1 MKKAALILAV
11 LVLAVASPAQQR
23 TGTIYGRIVDTQGKP
38 LPGVAVTLSS
48 PQTASLRT
56 VSNGSGIFRFL
67 AIYPGRDYS
76 VKAERIDF
84 KTVNRANVIITIGAN
99 AAINLTL
106 EAGKLEEQV
115 TITTVTPIVD
125 VRKTTASTSV
135 GRDELQTLPTAR
147 DPWVILQLV
156 PAVMLDREN
165 VGGNESGQQSSF
177 VAKGDSRNG
186 ANNIWT
192 IDGVDVTDPVVLGSS
207 ALYYDFDTFEELSV
221 TTGGAA
227 DVTMPTGGI
236 ALNMVTRRGGNRVSA
251 TARFYLTD
259 RSLQSSNLTSAL
271 QSKGVTNTN
280 RIEQI
285 KDFGAS
291 AGGPIVKDRL
301 WWWGAY
307 GVQDIF
313 TYTIYNTR
321 DQSLLSNYNFKL
333 NAQPFS
339 GNRFEALITSGAK
352 DQFGRNTSLAK
363 PEGDHLT
370 GKYRWGSPII
380 KFQDEQVIGNSLYLS
395 LKYSFNDAGY
405 ATRPMV
411 DENVSNPVTW
421 DVGNA
426 TYVPFSSAYGK
437 SWDWSSVSRPRK
449 NFQLTT
455 TYFRDSPLGVSQ
467 EFKAGLEFSDKTS
480 DTRSGYAQNYEVR
493 RNFVDPLIDLGEGLV
508 VPPAAWQYI
517 RFGRETRDL
526 ALAKQTSAYLQ
537 DTLSKG
543 RFTLMLGL
551 RYDRQT
557 PSTGAYTLETVKST
571 NTAWTNVFTTD
582 AMSILATDCPSLAVR
597 AINPKYHW
605 NTWSPRIGLN
615 WDISGNG
622 KNVAKLT
629 YSEYGDVMPVGA
641 YTPQPLGLGGGMGF
655 WWKDTSGDSKVQLA
669 EIFWQYSS
677 VHAETPNQLYAL
689 YDAGT
694 GNLTTAAAA
703 ALVGGFESDAYL
715 AGNYWDFDWSDP
727 AAVNYDNLT
736 TFFRSDID
744 PEAKSVKTSPRT
756 REIMLFLER
765 ELRPDLSLSVNTTY
779 RRYDNFDW
787 AKAFYPAD
795 IYPGTPDLVVDDAQ
809 TWFTT
814 AGTIPATVKIGEVT
828 YDMGD
833 AAGKPWYLPSASFP
847 GATPYRMIDKS
858 NAYKTYF
865 GLDLVLTK
873 RLSNRWFMNASV
885 TLQDQRVHWN
895 GSYIDP
901 TNKWALDGKPFGNWA
916 GGAGGKTSVQMYAR
930 WMAKVS
936 ALCQLPLGFDV
947 SGTLIAREGWKI
959 PTYVTLAYSSNDAW
973 PGLYKSNTIYLQT
986 ATKAS
991 LPTFYNLTFRIEKK
1005 IAVGTGKMYVMAD
1018 VFNVLNRAI
1027 VNRAYDAYLGTYY
1040 VDTGESSANPS
1051 NLRYNEILNPRV
1063 CRLGVRFEF

>member
-1 MKKAALILAV
+1 LKKAALILVV
-11 LVLAVASPAQQR
+11 LVLAVSSPAQQR

-38 LPGVAVTLSS
+38 LPGVAVTLSDPLTS
-48 PQTASLRT
+48 NIKT
-56 VSNGSGIFRFL
+56 VTNEAGMFRYPSV
-67 AIYPGRDYS
+67 YPGTGYTL
-76 VKAERIDF
+76 KAELVNF
-84 KTVNRANVIITIGAN
+84 KTMNRPNVIVKVGAN
-99 AAINLTL
+99 AAINLIL

-115 TITTVTPIVD
+115 ASKAVTPIVD
-125 VRKTTASTSV
+125 VRKTAAAWSF
-135 GRDELQTLPTAR
+135 GRDELQALPTAR

-156 PAVMLDREN
+156 PAIMLDREN

-177 VAKGDSRNG
+177 VAKGDSENG

-192 IDGVDVTDPVVLGSS
+192 LDGVDVTDPLDLGSS
-207 ALYYDFDTFEELSV
+207 PIPYDFDTFEELSV

-227 DVTMPTGGI
+227 DVTTQTGGI
-236 ALNMVTRRGGNRVSA
+236 ALNMVTRRGGNKMSA

-259 RSLQSSNLTSAL
+259 RSLQSSNLTAAL
-271 QSKGVTNTN
+271 RSKGVTNTN
-280 RIEQI
+280 KIEQI

-291 AGGPIVKDRL
+291 AGGPIFKDRL

-339 GNRFEALITSGAK
+339 GNRFEALVTSGAK
-352 DQFGRNTSLAK
+352 EKFGLNSSLAK

-370 GKYRWGSPII
+370 GKYRWGSPIL
-380 KFQDEQVIGNSLYLS
+380 KLQDEQVIGSKLYLS

-411 DENVSNPVTW
+411 DENSSNPVTL

-426 TYVPFSSAYGK
+426 TYVPFSSAYGR

-449 NFQLTT
+449 SFQLMTS
-455 TYFRDSPLGVSQ
+455 YFRDSSLGVSH
-467 EFKAGLEFSDKTS
+467 EIKAGFELSVKKST
-480 DTRSGYAQNYEVR
+480 TRSGYAQNYEVR
-493 RNFVDPLIDLGEGLV
+493 RNFLDPLIDLGEGLV
-508 VPPAAWQYI
+508 VPPAAWQHI
-517 RFGRETRDL
+517 RFGRETRDF
-526 ALAKQTSAYLQ
+526 ALAKQASAYLQ

-551 RYDRQT
+551 RFDRQT
-557 PSTGAYTLETVKST
+557 PSTGAYTLETVKGL
-571 NTAWTNVFTTD
+571 NTAWTNVFTSDVMTV
-582 AMSILATDCPSLAVR
+582 LATDCPSLAVR

-615 WDISGNG
+615 WDISGDG

-629 YSEYGDVMPVGA
+629 LSEYGDVMPVGA

-655 WWKDTSGDSKVQLA
+655 WWNDTDADSKVALD
-669 EIFWQYSS
+669 EVFWQYSS
-677 VHAETPNQLYAL
+677 ANADHPYELYSL
-689 YDAGT
+689 YDSDGT
-694 GNLTTAAAA
+694 LSDAANA
-703 ALVGGFESDAYL
+703 ALVGGFTSDAYL

-727 AAVNYDNLT
+727 SAVNYDNLT
-736 TFFRSDID
+736 TFYRSDID

-756 REIMLFLER
+756 REIMLSLER
-765 ELRPDLSLSVNTTY
+765 ELRPDLALSVNTTY

-795 IYPGTPDLVVDDAQ
+795 VYPGTPDLVIDNTQ
-809 TWFTT
+809 TWYTA
-814 AGTIPATVKIGEVT
+814 AGTIPATVTIGGVT

-833 AAGKPWYLPSASFP
+833 AAGKPWYLPIAGYP
-847 GATPYRMIDKS
+847 GETPYRMIDKS
-858 NAYKTYF
+858 NAYRTYF

-873 RLSNRWFMNASV
+873 RLSNRWFLNASV

-901 TNKWALDGKPFGNWA
+901 TNKWALDGQPFGNLG

-930 WMAKVS
+930 WIAKVS
-936 ALCQLPLGFDV
+936 ALYQLPLGFDV

-959 PTYVTLAYSSNDAW
+959 PYYVTFAYSGNDPW
-973 PGLYKSNTIYLQT
+973 PGLYKSNTIYVQLP
-986 ATKAS
+986 TKGS

-1005 IAVGTGKMYVMAD
+1005 IAIGAGKMYLMAD
-1018 VFNVLNRAI
+1018 VFNVLNSAI
-1027 VNRAYDAYLGTYY
+1027 VNRAYDAYYGTYY
-1040 VDTGESSANPS
+1040 VNTQESSANPS

-1063 CRLGVRFEF
+1063 WRLGLRFEF

>member
-1 MKKAALILAV
+1 MKKAALILVV
-11 LVLAVASPAQQR
+11 LVLAVSLPAQQR

-38 LPGVAVTLSS
+38 LPGVAVTLSG
-48 PQTASLRT
+48 PLTASMRT

-76 VKAERIDF
+76 VKAELVNF
-84 KTVNRANVIITIGAN
+84 KTVNRANVIVTIGAN

-115 TITTVTPIVD
+115 TSKAVTPIVD
-125 VRKTTASTSV
+125 VRKMTAGLSF

-147 DPWVILQLV
+147 NPWAILQLV

-165 VGGNESGQQSSF
+165 VGGNESAQQAAF
-177 VAKGDSRNG
+177 VSKGDSGNG

-192 IDGVDVTDPVVLGSS
+192 LDGVDVTDPLDLGSS
-207 ALYYDFDTFEELSV
+207 AIPYDFDTFEELSV

-227 DVTMPTGGI
+227 DVTMQTGGI

-259 RSLQSSNLTSAL
+259 RSFQSSNLTTEL
-271 QSKGVTNTN
+271 RSKGITNTN

-339 GNRFEALITSGAK
+339 GNRFEALVTSGAK
-352 DQFGRNTSLAK
+352 EQFGRNASVAK

-370 GKYRWGSPII
+370 GKYRWGSPIV
-380 KFQDEQVIGNSLYLS
+380 KLQDEQVIGNNLYLS

-405 ATRPMV
+405 ASRPMV
-411 DENVSNPVTW
+411 DENLSNPVTW

-426 TYVPFSSAYGK
+426 TYVPFSSAYGR

-455 TYFRDSPLGVSQ
+455 TYFRDSLLGVSH

-480 DTRSGYAQNYEVR
+480 NTRSGYAQNYEVR

-508 VPPAAWQYI
+508 VPPAAWQLI
-517 RFGRETRDL
+517 RFGRESRGHSL
-526 ALAKQTSAYLQ
+526 IKQTSAYLQ

-543 RFTLMLGL
+543 RFTLQLGL
-551 RYDRQT
+551 RYDQQT
-557 PSTGAYTLETVKST
+557 PSTGAYVLETVKST
-571 NTAWTNVFTTD
+571 NAAWSAVFDQASMT
-582 AMSILATDCPSLAVR
+582 SFYNYLPPIAVR
-597 AINPKYHW
+597 AINSKYRW
-605 NTWSPRIGLN
+605 NTWSPRIGLS
-615 WDISGNG
+615 WDISGDG
-622 KNVAKLT
+622 KNVAKLA
-629 YSEYGDVMPVGA
+629 YSEYGDVMPVGTYA
-641 YTPQPLGLGGGMGF
+641 PQPLGLGGGMGF
-655 WWKDTSGDSKVQLA
+655 WWNDADADNKVALD
-669 EIFWQYSS
+669 EVFWQYSS
-677 VHAETPNQLYAL
+677 GHAETPYQLYAL
-689 YDAGT
+689 YNAET
-694 GNLTTAAAA
+694 GNLTDAATA
-703 ALVGGFESDAYL
+703 ALVGGFTSDAYL
-715 AGNYWDFDWSDP
+715 AGNYWDFDWSNP
-727 AAVNYDNLT
+727 TAINYDNLT

-744 PEAKSVKTSPRT
+744 PDAKSVKTSPRT

-765 ELRPDLSLSVNTTY
+765 ELRPNLALSVNTTY

-795 IYPGTPDLVVDDAQ
+795 IYPGTPDLVIDNTQ
-809 TWFTT
+809 TWYAT
-814 AGTIPATVKIGEVT
+814 AGTIPATVTIGEVT

-833 AAGKPWYLPSASFP
+833 AAGKPWYLPSAGFP

-858 NAYKTYF
+858 NAYRTYF
-865 GLDLVLTK
+865 GLDLILTK
-873 RLSNRWFMNASV
+873 RLSNRWFLNASV

-895 GSYIDP
+895 DSYIDP
-901 TNKWALDGKPFGNWA
+901 TNKWALDGKPFGNQ
-916 GGAGGKTSVQMYAR
+916 GGGEGGKTSVQMYTR
-930 WMAKVS
+930 WMTKVS
-936 ALCQLPLGFDV
+936 ALYQLPLGFDV

-1005 IAVGTGKMYVMAD
+1005 IAIGTGKLYFMAD
-1018 VFNVLNRAI
+1018 VFNVLNKAI

-1051 NLRYNEILNPRV
+1051 NLLYNEILNPRV
-1063 CRLGVRFEF
+1063 WRLGLRFEF

>member
-1 MKKAALILAV
+1 LKKAALILVV

-38 LPGVAVTLSS
+38 LPGVTVTLSG
-48 PQTASLRT
+48 PPIGRMKT
-56 VSNGSGIFRFL
+56 VTNEAGIFRYPS
-67 AIYPGRDYS
+67 IYPGRDYS
-76 VKAERIDF
+76 IKAERIDF
-84 KTVNRANVIITIGAN
+84 KTVNRANVIVMIGAT
-99 AAINLTL
+99 AAIDLTL

-115 TITTVTPIVD
+115 TSKAVTPIVD
-125 VRKTTASTSV
+125 VRKTTAGLSFD
-135 GRDELQTLPTAR
+135 RDMLQTLPTAR

-165 VGGNESGQQSSF
+165 VGGNESAQPSAF
-177 VAKGDSRNG
+177 VSRGDSGNG
-186 ANNIWT
+186 ATNIMT
-192 IDGVDVTDPVVLGSS
+192 LDGVDVTDPLDLGSS
-207 ALYYDFDTFEELSV
+207 AIPYDFDTFEELSV

-227 DVTMPTGGI
+227 DVTMQTGGI
-236 ALNMVTRRGGNRVSA
+236 ALNMVTRRGGNRMSA

-259 RSLQSSNLTSAL
+259 RSFQSSNMTPAL
-271 QSKGVTNTN
+271 RSQGVSNTN
-280 RIEQI
+280 VIEQI

-291 AGGPIVKDRL
+291 AGGPIFKDKL

-321 DQSLLSNYNFKL
+321 DQSLLSNYSFKL

-339 GNRFEALITSGAK
+339 GNRFEALVTSGAK
-352 DQFGRNTSLAK
+352 VQFGRNASVAK
-363 PEGDHLT
+363 PEGDHMT

-380 KFQDEQVIGNSLYLS
+380 KLQDEQVFGSNLTLS

-405 ATRPMV
+405 ASRPMV
-411 DENVSNPVTW
+411 DEKMSNPVTW
-421 DVGNA
+421 DVGKA
-426 TYVPFSSAYGK
+426 TYVPFSSSYGR

-455 TYFRDSPLGVSQ
+455 TYFRDSLLGVSH

-480 DTRSGYAQNYEVR
+480 DARSGYLQNYEVR
-493 RNFVDPLIDLGEGLV
+493 RNFVDPLIDLGAGLV
-508 VPPAAWQYI
+508 VPPAAWQRI

-526 ALAKQTSAYLQ
+526 ALAKQTSAFLQ
-537 DTLSKG
+537 DTFSKG

-551 RYDRQT
+551 RYDQQI
-557 PSTGAYTLETVKST
+557 PSTGAYTLETVKGS
-571 NTAWTNVFTTD
+571 NSAWANVFAND
-582 AMSILATDCPSLAVR
+582 VMNALVRSLPPIAVR
-597 AINPKYHW
+597 AINPKYNW

-615 WDISGNG
+615 WDISGDG
-622 KNVAKLT
+622 KNVAKLA

-641 YTPQPLGLGGGMGF
+641 YTPQPLGLDGSMGF
-655 WWKDTSGDSKVQLA
+655 WWNDTSGDSKVQLA

-677 VHAETPNQLYAL
+677 ANADHPYELYSL
-689 YDAGT
+689 YDSDGT
-694 GNLTTAAAA
+694 LSDAANA
-703 ALVGGFESDAYL
+703 ALVGGFTSDAYL
-715 AGNYWDFDWSDP
+715 AGNYQDFDWQNPS
-727 AAVNYDNLT
+727 AVNYDYLT
-736 TFFRSDID
+736 TFYRSDID

-765 ELRPDLSLSVNTTY
+765 ELSPNLALSVNTTY
-779 RRYDNFDW
+779 RRYDKFDW
-787 AKAFYPAD
+787 AKAFYPSD
-795 IYPGTPDLVVDDAQ
+795 IYPETPDLVIDNAQ
-809 TWFTT
+809 TWYTT
-814 AGTIPATVKIGEVT
+814 AGTIPATVKIGGVT
-828 YDMGD
+828 YDMRD
-833 AAGKPWYLPSASFP
+833 AAGKPWYLPIASFP

-858 NAYKTYF
+858 NAYRTYF

-873 RLSNRWFMNASV
+873 RLSNRWFLNASV

-901 TNKWALDGKPFGNWA
+901 TNKWALDGKPFGNPG
-916 GGAGGKTSVQMYAR
+916 GGAGGKTPVQMYAR
-930 WMAKVS
+930 WLAKVS
-936 ALCQLPLGFDV
+936 ALYQLPLGFDV

-959 PTYVTLAYSSNDAW
+959 PTYVTLAYSGNEAW
-973 PGLYKSNTIYLQT
+973 PGLYKSNTIFLQT

-1005 IAVGTGKMYVMAD
+1005 IAIGTGKMYIMAD
-1018 VFNVLNRAI
+1018 VFNVLNSAI

-1051 NLRYNEILNPRV
+1051 NLLYNEILNPRV
-1063 CRLGVRFEF
+1063 WRLGLRFEF

>member
-1 MKKAALILAV
+1 LKKAALILVV
-11 LVLAVASPAQQR
+11 LVLAVSSPAQQR
-23 TGTIYGRIVDTQGKP
+23 TGTIYGKIVDIQGKP
-38 LPGVAVTLSS
+38 LPGVTVTLSG
-48 PQTASLRT
+48 PLTANMRT

-67 AIYPGRDYS
+67 AVYPGRDYS

-84 KTVNRANVIITIGAN
+84 KTVNRANVIVTIGAN
-99 AAINLTL
+99 AAIDLTL
-106 EAGKLEEQV
+106 EAGKLDEQV
-115 TITTVTPIVD
+115 TSKAVTPIVD
-125 VRKTTASTSV
+125 VRKTTVEMSF
-135 GRDELQTLPTAR
+135 GRVELQTLPTVR
-147 DPWVILQLV
+147 NPWAILQLV

-165 VGGNESGQQSSF
+165 VGGNESAQPASF
-177 VAKGDSRNG
+177 VSKGDSGNG
-186 ANNIWT
+186 ANNILT
-192 IDGVDVTDPVVLGSS
+192 LDGVDVTDPLDLGSS
-207 ALYYDFDTFEELSV
+207 AIPFDFDTFEELSV

-227 DVTMPTGGI
+227 DAAMQTGGI
-236 ALNMVTRRGGNRVSA
+236 ALNMVTRRGGNRMSA

-259 RSLQSSNLTSAL
+259 RSFQSSNMTPAL
-271 QSKGVTNTN
+271 RSRGVNNTN

-313 TYTIYNTR
+313 TYTIYNSR
-321 DQSLLSNYNFKL
+321 DQSLLANYNFKL

-352 DQFGRNTSLAK
+352 EQFGRNASLAK

-380 KFQDEQVIGNSLYLS
+380 KFQDEQVIGRNFYLS

-411 DENVSNPVTW
+411 DETVSNPVTW
-421 DVGNA
+421 DVGSA
-426 TYVPFSSAYGK
+426 TYVPFSSAYGR

-455 TYFRDSPLGVSQ
+455 TYFRDSLLGVSH

-480 DTRSGYAQNYEVR
+480 AAQSGYAQNYEVR

-508 VPPAAWQYI
+508 VPPAAWQRI
-517 RFGRETRDL
+517 RFGRETRNS
-526 ALAKQTSAYLQ
+526 ALAKQTSAFLQ

-551 RYDRQT
+551 RYDQQR
-557 PSTGAYTLETVKST
+557 PSTGAYTLETVKGL
-571 NTAWTNVFTTD
+571 NAAWTNVFDTA
-582 AMSILATDCPSLAVR
+582 AMTALATNLPPIAIR

-615 WDISGNG
+615 WDISGDG
-622 KNVAKLT
+622 KNVAKLA

-641 YTPQPLGLGGGMGF
+641 FTPQPLGLDGSMAF

-677 VHAETPNQLYAL
+677 ANADHPYELYSL
-689 YDAGT
+689 YDSDGT
-694 GNLTTAAAA
+694 LSDAANA
-703 ALVGGFESDAYL
+703 ALVGGFTSDAYL
-715 AGNYWDFDWSDP
+715 AGNYRDFDWQNP

-736 TFFRSDID
+736 TFFRSDIV

-765 ELRPDLSLSVNTTY
+765 ELRPDLALSVNTTY

-787 AKAFYPAD
+787 AKAFYPAN
-795 IYPGTPDLVVDDAQ
+795 IYPATPDLVIDNTQ
-809 TWFTT
+809 TWYTT
-814 AGTIPATVKIGEVT
+814 AGTIPATVKIGGVT

-833 AAGKPWYLPSASFP
+833 AAGKPWYLPNASFP

-858 NAYKTYF
+858 NAYRTYF

-873 RLSNRWFMNASV
+873 RLSNRWFLNASV
-885 TLQDQRVHWN
+885 TLQDQRVHWKD
-895 GSYIDP
+895 SYIDP
-901 TNKWALDGKPFGNWA
+901 TNKWALDGQPYGNQG

-936 ALCQLPLGFDV
+936 ALYQLPLGLDV

-973 PGLYKSNTIYLQT
+973 PGLYKSNTIFLQT

-1005 IAVGTGKMYVMAD
+1005 IAIGTGKMYVMAD
-1018 VFNVLNRAI
+1018 VFNVLNKAI

-1040 VDTGESSANPS
+1040 VDTEESSANPS
-1051 NLRYNEILNPRV
+1051 NLLYNEILNPRV
-1063 CRLGVRFEF
+1063 WRLGLRFEF

>member
-1 MKKAALILAV
+1 LKKAALILV
-11 LVLAVASPAQQR
+11 VLALAVSSPAQQR
-23 TGTIYGRIVDTQGKP
+23 TGTIYGKIVDTQGKP
-38 LPGVAVTLSS
+38 LPNVAVTLSGPAIGS
-48 PQTASLRT
+48 MKT
-56 VSNGSGIFRFL
+56 VTDEAGIFRYP

-84 KTVNRANVIITIGAN
+84 KTVNLANVIVTIGAT

-125 VRKTTASTSV
+125 VRKTTASTSI
-135 GRDELQTLPTAR
+135 GREDMQTLPTAR

-177 VAKGDSRNG
+177 VTKGDSGNG

-192 IDGVDVTDPVVLGSS
+192 IDGVDVTDPAVLGDS
-207 ALYYDFDTFEELSV
+207 ALFFDFDTFEELSV

-227 DVTMPTGGI
+227 DVTMQTGGI
-236 ALNMVTRRGGNRVSA
+236 ALNIVTRRGGNRVNA

-259 RSLQSSNLTSAL
+259 RSFQSSNLTPAL
-271 QSKGVTNTN
+271 QGKGVTNTN

-321 DQSLLSNYNFKL
+321 DQSLLNNYSFKL

-339 GNRFEALITSGAK
+339 GNRFEALVTSGAK
-352 DQFGRNTSLAK
+352 EKFGWNASLAK
-363 PEGDHLT
+363 PEGDHLA
-370 GKYRWGSPII
+370 GKYRLGSPIL
-380 KFQDEQVIGNSLYLS
+380 KFQDEQVIGNNLFVS
-395 LKYSFNDAGY
+395 LKYSFHDVGY
-405 ATRPMV
+405 SARPMV
-411 DENVSNPVTW
+411 DESVSNPVTV

-437 SWDWSSVSRPRK
+437 SWDWASVSRPRN
-449 NFQLTT
+449 NFQLMT
-455 TYFRDSPLGVSQ
+455 TYFRDSPLGVSH
-467 EFKAGLEFSDKTS
+467 EFKAGFEFSDKESATQ
-480 DTRSGYAQNYEVR
+480 SGYAQNYEVR

-508 VPPAAWQYI
+508 IPPAAWQHI
-517 RFGRETRDL
+517 QFGRESRDL

-551 RYDRQT
+551 RYDQQT
-557 PSTGAYTLETVKST
+557 PSTGAYTLETVKGR
-571 NTAWTNVFTTD
+571 NAAWTAVFDT
-582 AMSILATDCPSLAVR
+582 ASMNALNRSLPPIAVK
-597 AINPKYHW
+597 AINPKYKW
-605 NTWSPRIGLN
+605 NTWSPRIGLS
-615 WDISGNG
+615 WDISGDG
-622 KNVAKLT
+622 RNVAKLA
-629 YSEYGDVMPVGA
+629 YSEYGDLMPVGA
-641 YTPQPLGLGGGMGF
+641 FTPQPLGLGGSMGF
-655 WWKDTSGDSKVQLA
+655 WWNDTSGDRKVQLA

-677 VHAETPNQLYAL
+677 ANADHPYELYSL
-689 YDAGT
+689 YKSNGTLSDAA
-694 GNLTTAAAA
+694 NA

-715 AGNYWDFDWSDP
+715 AGNYRDFDWQNP
-727 AAVNYDNLT
+727 TAVNYDYLT
-736 TFFRSDID
+736 TFYRSDID

-756 REIMLFLER
+756 REIMLSLER
-765 ELRPDLSLSVNTTY
+765 ELRPDLALSVITTY

-795 IYPGTPDLVVDDAQ
+795 IYPETPDLVIDNTQ
-809 TWFTT
+809 TWYTP
-814 AGTIPATVKIGEVT
+814 AGTIPETVKIGGVT
-828 YDMGD
+828 YDMID
-833 AAGKPWYLPSASFP
+833 AAGRPWYLPIASFP
-847 GATPYRMIDKS
+847 GETPYRMIDKS
-858 NAYKTYF
+858 NSYRTYF
-865 GLDLVLTK
+865 GLDLIVTK
-873 RLSNRWFMNASV
+873 RLSNRWFLNASV
-885 TLQDQRVHWN
+885 TLQDQRVLWN

-901 TNKWALDGKPFGNWA
+901 TNKWALDGKPFGNL
-916 GGAGGKTSVQMYAR
+916 GGGSVGKTSVQMYAR
-930 WMAKVS
+930 WLAKVS
-936 ALCQLPLGFDV
+936 ALYQLPLGFDV

-959 PTYVTLAYSSNDAW
+959 PYYVTLAYSGNDPW
-973 PGLYKSNTIYLQT
+973 PGPYKSNTIYVQLP
-986 ATKAS
+986 TKGS

-1005 IAVGTGKMYVMAD
+1005 IAIGAGKMYFMAD
-1018 VFNVLNRAI
+1018 VFNVLNSAI
-1027 VNRAYDAYLGTYY
+1027 VNRAYDAYYGTYY
-1040 VDTGESSANPS
+1040 VNTQESSANPN

-1063 CRLGVRFEF
+1063 WRFGLRFEF

>member
-1 MKKAALILAV
+1 MKKAALILVV

-99 AAINLTL
+99 TAINLTL

-147 DPWVILQLV
+147 DPWVILQLG
-156 PAVMLDREN
+156 PAVMLDREK
-165 VGGNESGQQSSF
+165 VGGNESGRQSSF
-177 VAKGDSRNG
+177 VAKGDSGNG

-814 AGTIPATVKIGEVT
+814 AGTIPATVKIGGVT